1 MQRKLLFC
9 IPLFLFFLAGCTP
22 EPKDNA
28 DMFSAMPN
36 TSVLILESNNL
47 YESFKEIKQTDVFTE
62 IDSLPSVVAYGFDL
76 AEITSLFPEDSIETF
91 FEDTPFLVSLALS
104 GAKKY
109 SLLYA
114 TKAKANW
121 QNKLAAKLKKH
132 YKLSSFTYANQTI
145 TKVEAQSNFYFCA
158 INGLLLGSGN
168 KALLEESLRQT
179 ISGFNLKDNPDFNK
193 LYETANKKEQANIYV
208 NLKEISRYFNTF
220 FPNGETGFLTKLGS
234 WTELDLE
241 LLNKEVLLSGLT
253 LIPTNEQRFLNSF
266 QNSEAQPSEAFTI
279 LPTNFSSSI
288 SYTFNNAEKW
298 HRAYA
303 ELEQEKGNATRVLD
317 FESTINKRFNIKADA
332 HLLFWIDNE
341 VGTFKGGNSS
351 DEHAHVAF
359 LKYRDKDQAIK
370 SMELLADSSF
380 ILGYRGVIIK
390 RLAINNPHRAYFGT
404 LFSGFAKPYFFEYA
418 GFILYTSNLSSAK
431 SLLDEYLSGNIL
443 SNDESFE
450 DFTNMLTENAHIHCL
465 AAGSG
470 LLRTITRT
478 LPEKEQ
484 DEFKKQTKRLQ
495 NFNYAGAQLTVK
507 NDAAYTN
514 LYINHNPPKK
524 EKVTRLWSTVLEAPA
539 LSAPQFVTNHGN
551 QKGEILIQDANF
563 KLYLIDRQGKILWSK
578 LLDGALMGNVH
589 QIDIFKN
596 KKLQYVFN
604 TFSKVYVLD
613 RLGRD
618 VENFPLNLKKP
629 ATAAMAVFDYDNN
642 RNYRLIIP
650 TGDNLLNYDVNGKP
664 VDGWKFMPNK
674 SPILLAP
681 QLINVGSKEVIT
693 VYTENGVLRFLY
705 RNGKERFKKQS
716 VANLQGKLFYYKGKT
731 LEKTQLVS
739 LTKNG
744 KLAYVS
750 INSGNEELPI
760 DAENEADYYM
770 YFDEKN
776 IYTAD
781 EKLVN
786 RNTTYPWTV
795 ELKGD
800 ISATPKVMIFRG
812 DFYAAAFSETAEE
825 ISLFNKKGELLE
837 GFPIFAQG
845 TFDMGSLNRN
855 SVINIVTTMKD
866 GTVVCYGVF

>member
-1 MQRKLLFC
+1 MQRQLLY
-9 IPLFLFFLAGCTP
+9 FLSFFLCALSGCTP
-22 EPKDNA
+22 ENEEDA
-28 DMFSAMPN
+28 DLYSAIPS

-47 YESFKEIKQTDVFTE
+47 YESFKEIRQTDVFAE
-62 IDSLPSVVAYGFDL
+62 IDSLPSVIVYGFDL
-76 AEITSLFPEDSIETF
+76 TEVAALFSEDSIETF
-91 FEDTPFLVSLALS
+91 FDDTPFLVSLTLS
-104 GAKKY
+104 GAEKY

-114 TKAKANW
+114 TKTKLNW
-121 QNKLAAKLKKH
+121 QNTLTTEFKKH
-132 YKLSSFTYANQTI
+132 YKLSTFTYANQTI
-145 TKVEAQSNFYFCA
+145 TKVEAKSNFYFCSV
-158 INGLLLGSGN
+158 NGLLLGSAN
-168 KALLEESLRQT
+168 KALLEESVRQT
-179 ISGFNLKDNPDFNK
+179 LSGFNLKNDPDFYK
-193 LYETANKKEQANIYV
+193 LYQTANKKEQANIYV
-208 NLKEISRYFNTF
+208 NLKEISRYFTTL
-220 FPNGETGFLTKLGS
+220 FPNGETSFLTKLGT

-241 LLNKEVLLSGLT
+241 LLNKEILFSGLT
-253 LIPTNEQRFLNSF
+253 IIPTNEQRFLNSF
-266 QNSEAQPSEAFTI
+266 KSSDAQPSEAVAI

-298 HRAYA
+298 HRAFA

-317 FESTINKRFNIKADA
+317 FESAVNARFNIKADE
-332 HLLFWIDNE
+332 HLLFWVDNE

-359 LKYRDKDQAIK
+359 LKYRDKEKALK

-431 SLLDEYLSGNIL
+431 SLLDEYLSGNVL

-450 DFTNMLTENAHIHCL
+450 DFTNMLTDNAHIHCL
-465 AAGSG
+465 ASGNG

-484 DEFKKQTKRLQ
+484 DDFKKQTKRLK
-495 NFNYAGAQLTVK
+495 NFNYAAAQLTVK
-507 NDAAYTN
+507 DAAAYTN
-514 LYINHNPPKK
+514 LYVKHNPAKK
-524 EKVTRLWSTVLEAPA
+524 EKVRRLWSTVLETPA
-539 LSAPQFVTNHGN
+539 ISAPQFVTNHGN

-563 KLYLIDRQGKILWSK
+563 KLYLIDKQGKVLWSK
-578 LLDGALMGNVH
+578 QLDGALMGLVA

-604 TFSKVYVLD
+604 TASKVYVLD

-618 VENFPLNLKKP
+618 VENFPLNLKKS

-650 TGDNLLNYDVNGKP
+650 SGNNLLNYAVDGKP
-664 VDGWKFMPNK
+664 VNGWKYTPNK
-674 SPILLAP
+674 SFIAMAP
-681 QLINVGSKEVIT
+681 QLIKVDSKEAIT
-693 VYTENGVLRFLY
+693 VYTDDGTLRFLY
-705 RNGKERFKKQS
+705 RNGKERFKKQT
-716 VANLQGKLFYYKGKT
+716 VEDLQGKLFYYKGKS

-739 LTKNG
+739 LTKSG
-744 KLAYVS
+744 KLAYIS
-750 INSGNEELPI
+750 IDSGNEALPI
-760 DAENEADYYM
+760 DTENKAEYYV

-776 IYTAD
+776 IYSSGD
-781 EKLVN
+781 KLVN
-786 RNTTYPWTV
+786 RNTTNPWTV

-812 DFYAAAFSETAEE
+812 DFYAAAFSETTEE
-825 ISLFNKKGELLE
+825 ISLFNKKGEMLE
-837 GFPIFAQG
+837 GFPVFAQG
-845 TFDMGSLNRN
+845 MFDMGSLNRN

-866 GTVVCYGVF
+866 GTVVCYGIF